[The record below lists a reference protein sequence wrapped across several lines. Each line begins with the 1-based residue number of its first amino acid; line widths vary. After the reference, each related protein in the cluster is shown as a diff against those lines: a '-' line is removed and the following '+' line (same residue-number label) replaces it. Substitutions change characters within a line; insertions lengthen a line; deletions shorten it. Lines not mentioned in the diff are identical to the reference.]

1 MQGSK
6 VPSSQ
11 SSQELAF
18 GTLEREFGDGR
29 FTIDCN
35 KLKLFK
41 INMPDQNKKNLLR
54 ETNPISCGEV
64 TSISY
69 CKEKNVKKKFRNF
82 LSIFQKK

>member
-29 FTIDCN
+29 FTLDCN

-41 INMPDQNKKNLLR
+41 INMPDRNKK
-54 ETNPISCGEV
+54 T
-64 TSISY
+64 Y
-69 CKEKNVKKKFRNF
+69 YEKQT
-82 LSIFQKK
+82 LSHAAK